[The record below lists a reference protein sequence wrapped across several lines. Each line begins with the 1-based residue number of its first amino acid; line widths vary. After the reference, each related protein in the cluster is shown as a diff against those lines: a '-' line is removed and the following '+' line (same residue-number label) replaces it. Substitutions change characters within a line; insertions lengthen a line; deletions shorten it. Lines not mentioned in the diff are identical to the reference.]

1 MTTIRN
7 FFAAAALTA
16 AVAAAPAMAATNVTG
31 AIRFGANSTNYF
43 DKSHGYVPAGY
54 ANATSN
60 TVEASYANGFG
71 FTDAANTN
79 TATFFNNALTIKDVS
94 SQMGASSFAMSFTA
108 NTAGFFDNAVISFD
122 TFGGSLSL
130 VGNTLT
136 YSAPAT
142 GLAGTRMV
150 TIMFQGISAVP
161 ETASWVLMLTGFGAI
176 AVAMRRQR
184 RAVEP
189 LVRVAF
195 A

>member
-16 AVAAAPAMAATNVTG
+16 AVAAAPATATTTVTG
-31 AIRFGANSTNYF
+31 AIRFGANSANYF
-43 DKSHGYVPAGY
+43 DKSQGYVPAGY
-54 ANATSN
+54 ANATSSA
-60 TVEASYANGFG
+60 VEASYGNGFG
-71 FTDAANTN
+71 FQDAANTN
-79 TATFFNNALTIKDVS
+79 TVTFFNTALTIKDVS
-94 SQMGASSFAMSFTA
+94 SQMGASSFVMSFTA
-108 NTAGFFDNAVISFD
+108 DTAGFFDHAVISYD

-161 ETASWVLMLTGFGAI
+161 EAGTWVLMLTGFGAI

-184 RAVEP
+184 RSATP
-189 LVRVAF
+189 SVRVVF